1 MQQHNE
7 VELSALGMG
16 SYIIQFYPIQL
27 SECYF
32 FKNFFVEKKQCKI
45 IYGIINWTY
54 CGEFDESYF

>member
-45 IYGIINWTY
+45 IYGIIN
-54 CGEFDESYF
+54 